1 VSLPQPPAGTPLPPT
16 PLRSK
21 QRPPTQLPAAQLR
34 VATIEDAAAIAAIY
48 AAHVLHGTATF
59 ELTPPGVD
67 EMAARMRAID
77 ADGHP
82 WIVAA
87 RDASIVGYAYAA
99 PYRPRPAYRYTCEDS
114 IYVAPDALGQ
124 GVGRRLLDALI
135 DASTRRGDRQMIAVI
150 GDARNLASVNVHRAA
165 GFTPIG
171 TLANVGRK
179 FGRWLDVVMMQ
190 RALGEGAATPPE
202 EGAA

>member
-1 VSLPQPPAGTPLPPT
+1 VSPPQPPSPGTQLPPT
-16 PLRSK
+16 PLQAT
-21 QRPPTQLPAAQLR
+21 QRPPTHLR
-34 VATIEDAAAIAAIY
+34 VATIADAAAITAIY

-59 ELTPPGVD
+59 ELTPPAVD

-82 WIVAA
+82 WIVAE

-114 IYVAPDALGQ
+114 IYVAADALGQ

-135 DASTRRGDRQMIAVI
+135 DASMRRGDRQMMAVI

-190 RALGEGAATPPE
+190 RPLGDGAGTPPE

>member
-1 VSLPQPPAGTPLPPT
+1 MSAPLPPLPGASSPPT
-16 PLRSK
+16 PLRAT
-21 QRPPTQLPAAQLR
+21 QRPATQLR

-48 AAHVLHGTATF
+48 AVHVLHGTATF
-59 ELTPPGVD
+59 ELTPPAVD

-82 WIVAA
+82 WIVAE

-99 PYRPRPAYRYTCEDS
+99 PYRARPAYRYTCEDS

-124 GVGRRLLDALI
+124 GIGWRLLDALI
-135 DASTRRGDRQMIAVI
+135 EASARRGDRQMIAVI

-165 GFTPIG
+165 GFMPIG
-171 TLANVGRK
+171 TLTNVGRK

-190 RALGEGAATPPE
+190 RALGDGAGTPPE
-202 EGAA
+202 EGAE

>member
-1 VSLPQPPAGTPLPPT
+1 MPPAPRRPTPLPAT
-16 PLRSK
+16 
-21 QRPPTQLPAAQLR
+21 QLR
-34 VATIEDAAAIAAIY
+34 VATIEDASAIAAIY

-59 ELTPPGVD
+59 ELTPPAVD

-82 WIVAA
+82 WIVAE
-87 RDASIVGYAYAA
+87 RDASIVGYAYAG

-190 RALGEGAATPPE
+190 RALGDGAGTPPDG
-202 EGAA
+202 GAR